1 MNEESIVILPPLLVR
16 ETLLPATRTTSVDP
30 DPDPMASVSLEKI
43 NITTFIDI
51 QNVFDRDNEW
61 ERVYYDDGTY
71 EMSYQ
76 YKQIPVGGFIIEF

>member
-1 MNEESIVILPPLLVR
+1 MVCRSKRRVEFIR
-16 ETLLPATRTTSVDP
+16 ENYYARFDI
-30 DPDPMASVSLEKI
+30 MFMRRFSLEKI

-51 QNVFDRDNEW
+51 QNVFNRDNEW

>member
-1 MNEESIVILPPLLVR
+1 MFMR
-16 ETLLPATRTTSVDP
+16 RF
-30 DPDPMASVSLEKI
+30 SLEKI

-51 QNVFDRDNEW
+51 QNVFNRDNEW

-76 YKQIPVGGFIIEF
+76 YKQIPVGGFII